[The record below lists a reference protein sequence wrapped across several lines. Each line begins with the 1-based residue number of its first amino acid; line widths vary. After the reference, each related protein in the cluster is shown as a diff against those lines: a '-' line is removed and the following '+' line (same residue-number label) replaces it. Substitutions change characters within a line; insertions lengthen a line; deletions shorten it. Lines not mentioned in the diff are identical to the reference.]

1 MRVPTAERVCDGGCS
16 RVVLVEAPDRRS
28 WVLVAA
34 ARHFN
39 ATLSHEGE
47 TTVRVNA
54 IAVGYDR
61 WGGAEPPDGGMV
73 ARTGGHSCVF
83 LPWRQLRCAALR
95 GLHRVGGSVSAVD
108 GGGVIGRGNPMG
120 TRTVVCSVAWVSHL

>member
-1 MRVPTAERVCDGGCS
+1 M
-16 RVVLVEAPDRRS
+16 VLVEAPDRRS

-83 LPWRQLRCAALR
+83 CLGVSCAAR
-95 GLHRVGGSVSAVD
+95 HC
-108 GGGVIGRGNPMG
+108 
-120 TRTVVCSVAWVSHL
+120 VVCTVWGAVCQLLTGVA